1 MKTAI
6 KTTLRCGDTLHVLVA
21 SCDAELQRLI
31 DATTKKVLRANGHAV
46 ESADGSAVWI
56 IDEQVFPAVWS
67 DDGNRVRANRVR
79 CTRDGSGKIKKT
91 TLRQV
96 WVAP

>member
-1 MKTAI
+1 MTAT

-21 SCDAELQRLI
+21 SCESELRRLV

-79 CTRDGSGKIKKT
+79 CTRDSIGNIQKT

-96 WVAP
+96 WVEP

>member
-1 MKTAI
+1 MNAI

-21 SCDAELQRLI
+21 SCEAELRRLV

-56 IDEQVFPAVWS
+56 IDEQVFPTIWS
-67 DDGNRVRANRVR
+67 DDGNRVRADRVR
-79 CTRDGSGKIKKT
+79 CTRDGSGSIQKT

>member
-1 MKTAI
+1 MNAI

-21 SCDAELQRLI
+21 SCDAELQRLVDI
-31 DATTKKVLRANGHAV
+31 TTKKAMRPNGHAV

-67 DDGNRVRANRVR
+67 ADGNRVRANRVQ
-79 CTRDGSGKIKKT
+79 CTRDGSGNIQKI

-96 WVAP
+96 WVEP

>member
-1 MKTAI
+1 MTAI

-21 SCDAELQRLI
+21 RGDQELRRLV
-31 DATTKKVLRANGHAV
+31 DATTKKVLRANGNAV

-67 DDGNRVRANRVR
+67 EDGNRVRANRVR
-79 CTRDGSGKIKKT
+79 CTRDGSGSIKKT
-91 TLRQV
+91 KLRQV